1 MKTIFT
7 FEYKGREVEAILF
20 PDSGHVCFVY
30 KDNKKEKAI
39 PNFVLMGDW
48 KKETKAGVMLIKKP
62 VWKQLH
68 NHVKAMMWLYLDTSE
83 L

>member
-7 FEYKGREVEAILF
+7 FEYKGREVEAVLY
-20 PDSGHVCFVY
+20 PNAGVVCFFY
-30 KDNKKEKAI
+30 KDSKEVAL
-39 PNFVLMGDW
+39 PNFILMGDW

-68 NHVKAMMWLYLDTSE
+68 NHVKAMMWLYMED
-83 L
+83 